1 MTEHA
6 TSTDHPTYKQLRR
19 SQSDRMVAGVCG
31 GLGRYFDVNPTFYR
45 VGFIV
50 LALLG
55 GAGLLIYGA
64 AVLVMPDEGRDES
77 IVEEAFRNHRDHP
90 ARLVGIGIVSVAA
103 IALLSHARIWPHG
116 DIAWVLLL
124 LAGVS
129 LLAARRGTEPAPAV
143 SVPPDTG
150 GPGPLAPAPAP
161 TSPRRSFPL
170 SLVALGVL
178 VVAAGA
184 LAALSSWGVDVPWS
198 VVLAVAAV
206 TVGVALV
213 GGAFLH
219 LRVGGLVVIGLV
231 LGIAAILASTIDVKL
246 NDGIGDREYAPTTVA
261 GLKDEY
267 RLGIGELRL
276 DLGKLALPAGKTHVD
291 AGVGIGELH
300 VIVPPKASVR
310 VESHVGW
317 GDSEVLGE
325 DDNGHDVDATVIR
338 PAGGGAPNL
347 VIDAHVGAGHID
359 VQRAAA

>member
-1 MTEHA
+1 
-6 TSTDHPTYKQLRR
+6 
-19 SQSDRMVAGVCG
+19 V
-31 GLGRYFDVNPTFYR
+31 
-45 VGFIV
+45 
-50 LALLG
+50 
-55 GAGLLIYGA
+55 
-64 AVLVMPDEGRDES
+64 
-77 IVEEAFRNHRDHP
+77 
-90 ARLVGIGIVSVAA
+90 
-103 IALLSHARIWPHG
+103 
-116 DIAWVLLL
+116 
-124 LAGVS
+124 
-129 LLAARRGTEPAPAV
+129 
-143 SVPPDTG
+143 
-150 GPGPLAPAPAP
+150 
-161 TSPRRSFPL
+161 

-291 AGVGIGELH
+291 AGLGIGELH

-325 DDNGHDVDATVIR
+325 DDNGHDVDTTVIR

-347 VIDAHVGAGHID
+347 VIDAPWAGHRCPAGGCLTAFRHD
-359 VQRAAA
+359 RQVVHPFRTQHRRPDHAASAAASRRRSASTRPRPAVFATRSSAARGSRCTALWFFMRGH